1 MKLSGTAKKFVA
13 NFGWI
18 MGQQVYSLL
27 LSLVV
32 GSLSARY
39 LGPSNYG
46 LLNYGESILAFFTI
60 ISRLGLES
68 VLINEMLRT
77 PEKRGSYLGTALVM
91 RLLTSIGS
99 LFCIMG
105 IVRVL
110 EPDNQVLHVITLLQS
125 FAVILQTYE
134 VFDYWFQ
141 MELKMKYVSIAT
153 MIALTVVGVWRVTLL
168 ATEATVYF
176 FALSGSVQYLVCGGV
191 VVFLFL
197 RQRGKDLKL
206 SFNRK
211 DGTALL
217 RKSYHFIIS
226 SLAVTL
232 YTQIDKI
239 MIGKFLDTKA
249 LGVYSVAAAV
259 AILWECIPNAL
270 IRSARPLIIK
280 QREANR
286 EEYIRRFQYLLL
298 GITLLSVTVGIGISL
313 FGKFIVW
320 FLYGE
325 SYLEAARPLS
335 ILIWSTGFAMIG
347 TARGIWI
354 VAEGHNRYVKYYVF
368 IGAIINFVMN
378 LAVIPFFGITG
389 AAVATLISQIVVAL
403 LSPLLFKQ
411 TRPFVV
417 CYFQAFKW
425 LPELVKMAVSAI
437 RRRR

>member
-141 MELKMKYVSIAT
+141 MELKMKYVSIAA
-153 MIALTVVGVWRVTLL
+153 MIALTVVGV
-168 ATEATVYF
+168 
-176 FALSGSVQYLVCGGV
+176 
-191 VVFLFL
+191 
-197 RQRGKDLKL
+197 
-206 SFNRK
+206 
-211 DGTALL
+211 
-217 RKSYHFIIS
+217 
-226 SLAVTL
+226 
-232 YTQIDKI
+232 
-239 MIGKFLDTKA
+239 
-249 LGVYSVAAAV
+249 
-259 AILWECIPNAL
+259 
-270 IRSARPLIIK
+270 
-280 QREANR
+280 
-286 EEYIRRFQYLLL
+286 
-298 GITLLSVTVGIGISL
+298 
-313 FGKFIVW
+313 
-320 FLYGE
+320 
-325 SYLEAARPLS
+325 
-335 ILIWSTGFAMIG
+335 
-347 TARGIWI
+347 
-354 VAEGHNRYVKYYVF
+354 
-368 IGAIINFVMN
+368 
-378 LAVIPFFGITG
+378 
-389 AAVATLISQIVVAL
+389 
-403 LSPLLFKQ
+403 
-411 TRPFVV
+411 
-417 CYFQAFKW
+417 
-425 LPELVKMAVSAI
+425 
-437 RRRR
+437 